1 MGLSTLFIQRNSV
14 LRDLLQV
21 LLINKTE
28 PLVQFQYKEAKY
40 GRVRTRQPLLIYH
53 WSESGI
59 TKLVI

>member
-40 GRVRTRQPLLIYH
+40 GCVRTRQPLLIYH